1 MKLHPLDLIV
11 LVLYMLG
18 SLGVGWWFSR
28 KQRNIRDYFLSDK
41 NVPWWALMASI
52 VATET
57 STVTFISVPAFAF
70 AANAKGEGGNF
81 TFLQLVFGYLIGR
94 LLIVTVLLPLYFRG
108 ELFTVYQVL
117 DRRFGGR
124 VKRAAAALFL
134 ATRSI
139 ADGIRLFLTAL
150 VLVALLGWAQQG
162 WGDAAA
168 ILIIAA
174 VTITYT
180 YLGGMAAVIW
190 TDTIQLAVY
199 LAGAILAGFIL
210 LGRIPGGWD
219 EVVAAGTA
227 LEKFRLFDFTFDLSR
242 SYTFWSGVIGGA
254 FLTTATHGTDQLM
267 VQRYLCARR
276 PREAAWALLGSGVV
290 ILAQFALF
298 LLIGVMLFAFYQT
311 AGSLPPEVARQA
323 DRVFPHFIV
332 TELPPGLVGLVVAAI
347 FAAAMSTLSGSL
359 NSLAA
364 TAVTDFYRPLV
375 APGRDEAHYL
385 WISRWLTAA
394 WGGAQVLVAMLAI
407 AMKGRGVDAVLA
419 VASFTNGPI
428 LGLFLLNALARRVG
442 PRGALGGVM
451 LGVAVMT
458 FVWLGLRV
466 SWQWYVLIGS
476 AVTFSS
482 GVALS
487 ALWGETGAMISGAA
501 LDPEAARPESA
512 QGRRGGDE
520 NNTRGRTGN
529 PPG

>member
-1 MKLHPLDLIV
+1 MKLHPLDLVV
-11 LVLYMLG
+11 LTLYMLG

-28 KQRNIRDYFLSDK
+28 KQRNIRDYFLSSKD
-41 NVPWWALMASI
+41 VPWWALMASI

-94 LLIVTVLLPLYFRG
+94 LIIVAVLLPLYFRG

-150 VLVALLGWAQQG
+150 VLVALTGWA
-162 WGDAAA
+162 DPVS
-168 ILIIAA
+168 ILLIAA
-174 VTITYT
+174 VTIAYT

-190 TDTIQLAVY
+190 TDTIQLGVY
-199 LAGAILAGFIL
+199 LAGAILAGLIL

-227 LEKFRLFDFTFDLSR
+227 LDKFRLFDFTFDLSR

-298 LLIGVMLFAFYQT
+298 LLIGVMLFVFYQT
-311 AGSLPPEVARQA
+311 AGSLPPEAARQA

-332 TELPPGLVGLVVAAI
+332 SELPAGLVGLVVAAI

-364 TAVTDFYRPLV
+364 TAVTDFYRPLL
-375 APGRDEAHYL
+375 APARDDAHYL
-385 WISRWLTAA
+385 RVSRWLTAA
-394 WGGAQVLVAMLAI
+394 WGAVQVLVAMLAI

-428 LGLFLLNALARRVG
+428 LGLFLLNALTRRVG
-442 PRGALGGVM
+442 PRGALGGVI
-451 LGVAVMT
+451 LGVGVML
-458 FVWLGLRV
+458 FVWLGLRI

-476 AVTFSS
+476 TATFVS

-487 ALWGETGAMISGAA
+487 VWFGETRATVAVA
-501 LDPEAARPESA
+501 TLDASAARPE
-512 QGRRGGDE
+512 RGTIEGGNDE
-520 NNTRGRTGN
+520 SNTRGDKSASDNR
-529 PPG
+529 PA